1 MKTIHLG
8 SFLAFFVTILMF
20 PQNSTSDYNTGDV
33 FTIAKVN
40 QDNYKH
46 INFPRA
52 NFIIKKGGLANY
64 NNIVGEK
71 VEITSVKERKNG
83 KHIATIKLVDS
94 RRFFNSHKY
103 VTVDIDRAV
112 EDKELLKVEN

>member
-1 MKTIHLG
+1 MKNIHFGL
-8 SFLAFFVTILMF
+8 FLAFFATTLMF
-20 PQNSTSDYNTGDV
+20 SQNSTSEYNTGDV

-46 INFPRA
+46 IKFPRA

-64 NNIVGEK
+64 NNVVGEK
-71 VEITSVKERKNG
+71 VEITSVDERKNG
-83 KHIATIKLVDS
+83 KRMATVKLVES

-103 VTVDIDRAV
+103 VTVDIDKAI
-112 EDKELLKVEN
+112 ENKELLKVKN

>member
-1 MKTIHLG
+1 MKNINL
-8 SFLAFFVTILMF
+8 SLIVAFFATALMF
-20 PQNSTSDYNTGDV
+20 SQNSTSNYDTGDV
-33 FTIAKVN
+33 FTIGKADY
-40 QDNYKH
+40 DNYKY

-71 VEITSVKERKNG
+71 VEITSIDEKNNG
-83 KHIATIKLVDS
+83 KPIATIKLVEK

-103 VTVDIDRAV
+103 VTVDIDKAL
-112 EDKELLKVEN
+112 ENKELSKVEN